1 MVRTSL
7 AIPLSMAAAV
17 VVNHAVSA
25 AEPSSKPVSDVQI
38 TGHVFQPAALPPP
51 ASTALRVPEGFA
63 IEVVAKDLGNTRM
76 LAVSEQGHLYVT
88 RRETGDVLLL
98 RLGADGK
105 RQGEPERVAS
115 RPSAHGIAIHKG
127 KLYLATTKEV
137 YVADIKADGSLGDLR
152 MIIHDLADAGQHNNR
167 TLRVGPD
174 EMLYISVG
182 STCNECTESNP
193 ENATLLRAQ
202 LDGTSRSIFA
212 SGLRNTIGFDWHPQ
226 TGELWGMDHGI
237 DWLGDDTQPEEL
249 NKLERGK
256 RYGWPYF
263 FADNQANPH
272 QKPPGSLPPEEWKTG
287 STPMVMGY
295 TAHAAP
301 MQMAFYAASQFPKE
315 YQGDA
320 FVAMRGSWNR
330 KPASGYEVI
339 RIDFDKG
346 QPKAITPFVTGFLT
360 EQGQSGRL
368 AGLAVAKDG
377 SLLFSDDANGVIYRV
392 RYTGKDGGSRMGAMA
407 PAGPMVEQAKRGAD
421 VPLAMERPETAVAGK
436 TEPLTVTSD
445 AFADGQPIPL
455 KHSAYGQGASFPLR
469 WSAGPEGTRS
479 YVVIMEDPDVRKSPK
494 PVIHWI
500 AWNVPADVLT
510 LREGLQAQDRL
521 TDPKALRQGPNTLGR
536 IGYYGPKPPAGDP
549 PHRYHTQVFAL
560 DRELDLV
567 AGSDREAL
575 LAAMRGHVLA
585 KGVLVGTFQRPD
597 DPKRP

>member
-1 MVRTSL
+1 MNRNK
-7 AIPLSMAAAV
+7 PLSFAIWTGLSCWLPPSIAADPPPA
-17 VVNHAVSA
+17 
-25 AEPSSKPVSDVQI
+25 PVSDVKI
-38 TGHVFQPAALPPP
+38 EGHVFQPAALPPP
-51 ASTALRVPEGFA
+51 DPATLKVPDGFVVDALASG
-63 IEVVAKDLGNTRM
+63 LGNTRM
-76 LAVSEQGHLYVT
+76 LAVSPAGNVYVT
-88 RRETGDVLLL
+88 RREAGDVLML
-98 RLGADGK
+98 RLGSDGAM
-105 RQGEPERVAS
+105 QGEPVRVAS
-115 RPSAHGIAIHKG
+115 RPSLHGIAFHDDR
-127 KLYLATTKEV
+127 LYLATTKEV
-137 YVADIKADGSLGDLR
+137 YVADVKADGTLGALQ
-152 MIIHDLADAGQHNNR
+152 MIMHDLADAGQHNNR

-174 EMLYISVG
+174 DMLYVSVG
-182 STCNECTESNP
+182 STCNECAESNP
-193 ENATLLRAQ
+193 ENATLLRAR

-212 SGLRNTIGFDWHPQ
+212 AGLRNTIGFDWQPQ

-237 DWLGDDTQPEEL
+237 DWLGDDMQPEEL

-272 QKPPGSLPPEEWKTG
+272 QKPPGGLPPEEWKAG

-301 MQMAFYAASQFPKE
+301 MQMAFYAAGHFPAD

-330 KPASGYEVI
+330 KPASGYEVV

-346 QPKAITPFVTGFLT
+346 QPKSIIPFVTGFLT
-360 EQGQSGRL
+360 GAGQSGRL
-368 AGLAVAKDG
+368 AGLAIAKDG
-377 SLLFSDDANGVIYRV
+377 SLLFTDDANGTIYRV
-392 RYTGKDGGSRMGAMA
+392 RYTGKARSATAAAGA
-407 PAGPMVEQAKRGAD
+407 PSGPMQEQARRGAD
-421 VPLAMERPETAVAGK
+421 VPLAMARPETALKGAA
-436 TEPLTVTSD
+436 PALTVSSD

-455 KHSAYGQGASFPLR
+455 KHSAYDQGASFPVR

-479 YVVIMEDPDVRKSPK
+479 YVVIMEDPDVGTPPK

-500 AWNVPADVLT
+500 AWNIPADVLT

-521 TDPKALRQGPNTLGR
+521 TDPKALRQGPNTPGR

-560 DRELDLV
+560 DRELELI

-585 KGVLVGTFQRPD
+585 KGELIGTFQRPA

>member
-1 MVRTSL
+1 MK
-7 AIPLSMAAAV
+7 PLYALTAVLAAAIT
-17 VVNHAVSA
+17 AFGAAIATA
-25 AEPSSKPVSDVQI
+25 AEPISDVAVE
-38 TGHVFQPAALPPP
+38 GHVFQPAALPPP
-51 ASTALRVPEGFA
+51 DPASLKVPEGF
-63 IEVVAKDLGNTRM
+63 VVEAFAKNLGNTRM
-76 LAVSEQGHLYVT
+76 LAVSSAGNVYVS
-88 RRETGDVLLL
+88 RRETGDVMMIKV
-98 RLGADGK
+98 DSEGK
-105 RQGEPERVAS
+105 AQGEPVRVAS
-115 RPSAHGIAIHKG
+115 RPSLHGIAFHKDRV
-127 KLYLATTKEV
+127 YLTATKEV
-137 YVADIKADGSLGDLR
+137 YVADVKADGTLGDLQ
-152 MIIHDLADAGQHNNR
+152 MIVHDLADAGQHNNR

-174 EMLYISVG
+174 GMLYISVG
-182 STCNECTESNP
+182 STCNECAESNP

-272 QKPPGSLPPEEWKTG
+272 QKPPGGLPPEEWKAG

-301 MQMAFYAASQFPKE
+301 MQMAFYTGTQFPAE
-315 YQGDA
+315 FRGDA

-330 KPASGYEVI
+330 KPPSGYEVV
-339 RIDFDKG
+339 RVHFEKG
-346 QPKAITPFVTGFLT
+346 QPKSIAPFVSGFVS

-368 AGLAVAKDG
+368 AGLAIAKDG
-377 SLLFSDDANGVIYRV
+377 SLLFTDDANGVIYRV
-392 RYTGKDGGSRMGAMA
+392 RYTGKGGGIRTSSAVPG
-407 PAGPMVEQAKRGAD
+407 GPMIEQAKRGAD
-421 VPLAMERPETAVAGK
+421 VPLAIDRPETAVSGK
-436 TEPLTVTSD
+436 PQPLTVSSE

-455 KHSAYGQGASFPLR
+455 KYSAYDQGGSFPLS
-469 WSAGPEGTRS
+469 WTAGPEGTRS
-479 YVVIMEDPDVRKSPK
+479 YVVIMEDPDVSKPPK
-494 PVIHWI
+494 PVIHWV
-500 AWNVPADVLT
+500 AWNVPGDVHA

-521 TDPKALRQGPNTLGR
+521 TDPPALRQGPNTPGR

-567 AGSDREAL
+567 AGSDRDAL

-585 KGVLVGTFQRPD
+585 EGVLVGTFQRPQ